1 MTDLNRSETPPAPS
15 TPTPTPAPAEAGGAP
30 GPTAAAAPPS
40 RQPVTAPRKRGLGR
54 SAGAPRTRVSA
65 AFVGAVAGLLVLVLL
80 LVFILENTESVTV
93 NFLGASGRLGLGL
106 ALLVAAVAGALIVAI
121 LGVARIAQLRK
132 LRKS

>member
-1 MTDLNRSETPPAPS
+1 MTDLHKSDTPQAPS
-15 TPTPTPAPAEAGGAP
+15 TPAPVASGGPHGQTAGTATPPRE
-30 GPTAAAAPPS
+30 
-40 RQPVTAPRKRGLGR
+40 PVTAPRKRGRGR
-54 SAGAPRTRVSA
+54 SSGAPRTRVSA

-106 ALLVAAVAGALIVAI
+106 ALLVGAVAGALIVAI